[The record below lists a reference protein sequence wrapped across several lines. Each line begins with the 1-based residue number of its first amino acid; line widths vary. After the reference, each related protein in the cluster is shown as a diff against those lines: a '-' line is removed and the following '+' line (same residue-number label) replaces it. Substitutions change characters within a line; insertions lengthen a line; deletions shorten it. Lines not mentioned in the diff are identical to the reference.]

1 VETLRHPI
9 GELPPEVYWRRRLVA
24 GAFLLLAILVVFF
37 LIKAAS
43 AGPPKTPGPGVS
55 ETPSVT
61 TTPSPAVTGVR
72 ACGVADLIIDLA
84 PTTRDFA
91 SPTSPTFHATVTQKG
106 LTACVLDPAV
116 TGTELLVTSGS
127 DRIWSNLDCA
137 QPLLSG
143 TPVALSPNQTADLT
157 AEWPRIRSNP
167 SCGTGLATPLHGT
180 YHATLTIDGVTSTTA
195 TFTLSG

>member
-1 VETLRHPI
+1 METLRHPV

-37 LIKAAS
+37 LIKAATS
-43 AGPPKTPGPGVS
+43 GPTKTPSPGPS
-55 ETPSVT
+55 DTPSVT
-61 TTPSPAVTGVR
+61 ATPSPGIADVR

-106 LTACVLDPAV
+106 LTACVLDPAT

-143 TPVALSPNQTADLT
+143 TPVALAPNQTADLT
-157 AEWPRIRSNP
+157 AEWPRIRSNA
-167 SCGTGLATPLHGT
+167 SCGSGLPAPLPGT
-180 YHATLTIDGVTSTTA
+180 YHATLTVDGVTSTSA
-195 TFTLSG
+195 TFTLSS